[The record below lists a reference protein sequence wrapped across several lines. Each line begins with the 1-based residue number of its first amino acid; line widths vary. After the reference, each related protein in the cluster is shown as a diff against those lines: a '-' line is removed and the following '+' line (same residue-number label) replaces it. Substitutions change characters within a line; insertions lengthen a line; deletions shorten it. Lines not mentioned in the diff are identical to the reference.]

1 MKPGFSQLEHRVM
14 IIVTGEIMK
23 ILDIKLKLDIFD
35 VATLDEIQV
44 IKGEYDDK

>member
-1 MKPGFSQLEHRVM
+1 M
-14 IIVTGEIMK
+14 
-23 ILDIKLKLDIFD
+23 DIFD

>member
-1 MKPGFSQLEHRVM
+1 MNLLNDKSLKWKRYTE
-14 IIVTGEIMK
+14 GEDFDYPI
-23 ILDIKLKLDIFD
+23 DYSDDIFD